1 MMKRSLLLQ
10 LGICLLTCLT
20 AIPLR
25 AQSSA
30 PAAATRT
37 EKTTTGQA
45 TATGRNILAPAE
57 TLTGRIW
64 MVDPANRL
72 VVVRDA
78 SGVPFDFVISR
89 STRIKS
95 SIGTLTLHNL
105 ISMSDSQVR
114 IKFLPER
121 RGDVAVRMAI
131 I

>member
-1 MMKRSLLLQ
+1 MKRSLLLP

-20 AIPLR
+20 AFPLW

-30 PAAATRT
+30 PA
-37 EKTTTGQA
+37 
-45 TATGRNILAPAE
+45 TATGRNVLAPAE

-72 VVVRDA
+72 VVVRDT

-95 SIGTLTLHNL
+95 STGTLSLQDL
-105 ISMSDSQVR
+105 SSMSERRVQ

-121 RGDVAVRMAI
+121 RGDIAVRMAI